1 MAAPNLPAAS
11 GAGRTRRAGMTRP
24 RYNPGRGVIPMSRV
38 IVAEKVAAAGLDLL
52 RRAGH
57 EVVDLAGAPREKLLA
72 ELASADALLVRSATK
87 VDAELFAAAPRLSVV
102 GRAGVGVDNVD
113 VPAATARGVLVL
125 NAPTAN
131 VVSATEHTFAIL
143 FALLRQVP
151 AAAASMA
158 QGKWEKAKF
167 VGSELA
173 GKTVGIVGL
182 GQVGSR
188 VALRARA
195 FEAKIVAF
203 DPYLPAARAKE
214 MGVPLLDLPELLA
227 ASDIVTLH
235 ATAGEK
241 GKTLLGAPELALMR
255 KGSILVNVAR
265 GNLVDRAA
273 LLASLE
279 SGHLAGAALDVFD
292 PEPPSADEPLLRLPN
307 VIATPHLGASTVE
320 AQERVSLQT
329 VESLLEALSGASYVP
344 AVNLPFRGPADPSG
358 AAVWMG
364 LAERSAHFLA
374 ALGDGRVASVAV
386 ETWGLPADLLRPI
399 AVAAVKGALQGHAPE
414 TVNYV
419 NAFHVA
425 QERGLAVA
433 ETRHEG
439 PGTYARSIRVTLSGS
454 ARSASADGTLFSD
467 SDARVVTVDGLPLE
481 FRPEGTVVFLR
492 NRDVPGVV
500 GSVGSILG
508 DGGVNIA
515 NFSLARGTGNQAA
528 AVLAVDSAPSAGVL
542 EKLRDAPAVEDVRVV
557 TW

>member
-1 MAAPNLPAAS
+1 
-11 GAGRTRRAGMTRP
+11 
-24 RYNPGRGVIPMSRV
+24 MSRV

-57 EVVDLAGAPREKLLA
+57 EVVDLAGAPRERLLV
-72 ELASADALLVRSATK
+72 EIVSADALLVRSATK

-131 VVSATEHTFAIL
+131 VVSATEHTFALL

-151 AAAASMA
+151 AAALSMS

-173 GKTVGIVGL
+173 GKTVGVVGL

-195 FEAKIVAF
+195 FEAKILAF

-214 MGVPLLDLPELLA
+214 MGVPLVELPALLSG
-227 ASDIVTLH
+227 SDIVTLH

-241 GKTLLGAPELALMR
+241 GRPLLGAPELALMR
-255 KGSILVNVAR
+255 RGAILVNVAR
-265 GNLVDRAA
+265 GSLVDREA
-273 LLASLE
+273 LLAALE

-292 PEPPSADEPLLRLPN
+292 PEPPAADEPLLKLSN

-364 LAERSAHFLA
+364 LAERSARFLA

-386 ETWGLPADLLRPI
+386 ETWGLPEDLLRPV

-425 QERGLAVA
+425 QDRGLAVA

-439 PGTYARSIRVTLSGS
+439 PGTYARSIRVTLGGT
-454 ARSASADGTLFSD
+454 ARSTSAQGTLFSE

-515 NFSLARGTGNQAA
+515 NFSLARGAGNQAA
-528 AVLAVDSAPSAGVL
+528 AVLAVDSPPSAAVL
-542 EKLRDAPAVEDVRVV
+542 DRLRAAPAVEDVRVV